1 MDRDEIKA
9 FRPMVSVMNSDET
22 SELECFQNETLR
34 PVIKLQHDLL
44 IKLFSTNPLAKNI
57 SASKGPRIEFQKKVR
72 DLITG
77 QPTMKNQLIGMVSGM
92 LTTSEIEFYLSHQTE
107 LNKRI
112 HGMICQRI
120 ADTLY

>member
-44 IKLFSTNPLAKNI
+44 IRLFSTNPLVKNI
-57 SASKGPRIEFQKKVR
+57 SASKGSRIEFQKKVK